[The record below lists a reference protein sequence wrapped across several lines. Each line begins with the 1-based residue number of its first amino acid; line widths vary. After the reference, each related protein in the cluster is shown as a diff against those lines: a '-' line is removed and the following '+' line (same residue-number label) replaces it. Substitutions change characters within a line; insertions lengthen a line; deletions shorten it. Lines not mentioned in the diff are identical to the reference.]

1 MSNGHVSS
9 RRQAYGRRRK
19 ELRARHNGELTV
31 DLDGPMGWSR
41 GTAWESRQP
50 AVSAGLEVMG
60 SGPSRSAR

>member
-19 ELRARHNGELTV
+19 ELRARHNGELSI

-50 AVSAGLEVMG
+50 AG
-60 SGPSRSAR
+60 SARLEGMASSSSRGAR